1 MPFTSAPSS
10 LVRNL
15 TLWALAIIGLHLCG
29 LYSYNLFHSLAEVF
43 AVLVAGGIFMV
54 AWNTR
59 HIAQTPYLLLLGV
72 AFLFVGGLD
81 LLHALAYKG
90 MGVFPGR
97 GSELA
102 TQLWIAARSLEAVS
116 LLAAPLVVGRRLNPW
131 GLLFLY
137 GALTAI
143 LLLAIFT
150 GHFPACYVEG
160 SGLTP
165 FKKAGE
171 YVICLLLLGAGLAFW
186 LRRRLVD
193 QEVMRLM
200 LWSVAC
206 TIAAELCFTLY
217 ISVYGLANEV
227 GHILKVISFYL
238 IYRATIAAS
247 LTRPYEVLFRDL
259 QAREQNL
266 IESEA
271 RVRALLASAASPIIL
286 LSPDMKVH
294 QFNQGAEQVFGWKR
308 KDILLQDFLET
319 LVPPP
324 EASGVM
330 GALERTLG
338 GEVVRDVESPMLARD
353 GRRLTLHWNC
363 APLEDATGQA
373 LGIIISGQDISE
385 RKLAETERE
394 RLITEL
400 TAALAQIK
408 TLSGLLPICASCKK
422 VRDDSGYWRQIET
435 YVEQHSLAEF
445 SHGLCPDCAQRLYP
459 GIFQDNPARSAA
471 CLDPKKSGN

>member
-1 MPFTSAPSS
+1 MSFTSAPAS

-15 TLWALAIIGLHLCG
+15 ILWSLVTMGLHLCG

-59 HIAQTPYLLLLGV
+59 RIAQTPYLLLLGV

-97 GSELA
+97 GAELA
-102 TQLWIAARSLEAVS
+102 TQLWIAARSLEAAS

-131 GLLFLY
+131 GLLFTY
-137 GALTAI
+137 GALTAV
-143 LLLAIFT
+143 LVLAIFT

-165 FKKAGE
+165 FKKLSE
-171 YVICLLLLGAGLAFW
+171 YLVCLVLLGAGVAFW

-193 QEVMRLM
+193 REVLRLV
-200 LWSVAC
+200 LWSIAC

-259 QAREQNL
+259 QAREHNL

-271 RVRALLASAASPIIL
+271 RVRALLASTASPIIL
-286 LSPDMKVH
+286 LSTDMKVH
-294 QFNQGAEQVFGWKR
+294 QFNQEAEQVFGWKR
-308 KDILLQDFLET
+308 EDILLQDFLEA

-324 EASGVM
+324 EVGRVM
-330 GALERTLG
+330 GALEQTLG
-338 GEVVRDVESPMLARD
+338 GEVVRDLESPMLARD

-363 APLEDATGQA
+363 APLEDASGQA

-394 RLITEL
+394 RLIAEL

-408 TLSGLLPICASCKK
+408 TLSGLLPICAHCKK
-422 VRDDSGYWRQIET
+422 IRDDSGYWRQIET

-445 SHGLCPDCAQRLYP
+445 SHGLCPDCAQKHYPSVFSERL
-459 GIFQDNPARSAA
+459 GQDGPASGREN
-471 CLDPKKSGN
+471 SGN